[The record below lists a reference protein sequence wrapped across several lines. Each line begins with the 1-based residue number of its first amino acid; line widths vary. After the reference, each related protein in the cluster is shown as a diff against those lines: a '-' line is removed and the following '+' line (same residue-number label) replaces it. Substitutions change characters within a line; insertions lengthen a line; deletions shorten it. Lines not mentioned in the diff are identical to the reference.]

1 MIEIIQIL
9 LLSSA
14 FLPGLFLRVSSS
26 VPASQF
32 EKLVSIQNFFC
43 TLEYHIYISDQVA
56 YSFSKFW
63 SLVLLLD
70 SVTIINF
77 DTF

>member
-32 EKLVSIQNFFC
+32 EKLVSIHNFCC
-43 TLEYHIYISDQVA
+43 TLEYHMWLST
-56 YSFSKFW
+56 
-63 SLVLLLD
+63 VLGNTPKLPCFVTLLKKK
-70 SVTIINF
+70 SYLE
-77 DTF
+77 